1 MSDSTDSTP
10 DKATATAL
18 VFQAPP
24 SLPDPDPDWS
34 PDWDTDRHLDDDTD
48 RDLDDVRQRAAA
60 RDGRR
65 QSGAP
70 GTGNRASAGP
80 LRMLRGARAAAA
92 GMKISDEQIR
102 LVLDDPQDVQPDPSQ
117 PSRTRL
123 QRDGVTVTTGNDGMI
138 LRVTRKR

>member
-1 MSDSTDSTP
+1 MTDSTP
-10 DKATATAL
+10 DKGAATAL

-24 SLPDPDPDWS
+24 SLPDPDPDWG
-34 PDWDTDRHLDDDTD
+34 PDWDSDHHDTD
-48 RDLDDVRQRAAA
+48 HDDVRPRAAG

-65 QSGAP
+65 PSGPA
-70 GTGNRASAGP
+70 GNGNRATTGP

-117 PSRTRL
+117 PTRTRL